1 MLTPKIFTHTPK
13 FNPEPVIFFGVIFRR
28 FGGGFF
34 NHHKKGGWDAREHR
48 AASGQRLTMT
58 AMFQRIS
65 RRFQALP
72 VIQIAT
78 RQGESWGRALGEC

>member
-34 NHHKKGGWDAREHR
+34 YHHKKGGWDARGILPRGTLGMELLAR
-48 AASGQRLTMT
+48 SGDGVTVAPALSLRLV
-58 AMFQRIS
+58 S
-65 RRFQALP
+65 S
-72 VIQIAT
+72 VI
-78 RQGESWGRALGEC
+78 RES